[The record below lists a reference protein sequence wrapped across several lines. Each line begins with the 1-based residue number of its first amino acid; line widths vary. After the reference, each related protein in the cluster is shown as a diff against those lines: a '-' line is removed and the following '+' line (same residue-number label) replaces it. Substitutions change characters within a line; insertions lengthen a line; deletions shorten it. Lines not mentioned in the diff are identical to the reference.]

1 MTNILHNAI
10 VTPDGTVLESH
21 HRHDFRSHTDT
32 ISGEIYMV
40 DGGLD
45 YLRRSVNKVPAKD
58 ITVTLETDH
67 ETARNLV
74 TWGTYGKSGREK
86 LHYILVKDMTEEHIQ
101 AILSTQ
107 LRIHPQFKIFLTR
120 ELEWREKND

>member
-1 MTNILHNAI
+1 MTNIIRNAI
-10 VTPDGTVLESH
+10 ITPDGTVLESR

-58 ITVTLETDH
+58 SSVTLETDH

-107 LRIHPQFKIFLTR
+107 LRIHPQFKILLTR